1 MREGLGRSRRTCPDR
16 STIAQGRV
24 MGDESKPSETPSEL
38 AEPVDTIAIS
48 SPEATASVGG
58 NSVGSG
64 GSVCSQAPTLEF
76 DPAELPFNTMFPA
89 VGMVLGQYRLLKK
102 LGEGGMGIVWKAAAE
117 RASTA

>member
-1 MREGLGRSRRTCPDR
+1 
-16 STIAQGRV
+16 

-58 NSVGSG
+58 DSGGSG

-76 DPAELPFNTMFPA
+76 DSADLPFNTMFPA
-89 VGMVLGQYRLLKK
+89 VGMVFGQYRLLRK
-102 LGEGGMGIVWKAAAE
+102 LGERGMVTVWKADAE